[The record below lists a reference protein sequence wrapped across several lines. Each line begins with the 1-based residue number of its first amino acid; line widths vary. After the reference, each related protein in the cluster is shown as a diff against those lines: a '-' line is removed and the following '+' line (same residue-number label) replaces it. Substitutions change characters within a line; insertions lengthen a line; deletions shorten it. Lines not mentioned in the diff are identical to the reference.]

1 MTTEEKPQDATPRRL
16 LYCHCAFARVV
27 PQEVKNGVLQGLA
40 ESNVA
45 FEAVPDLCALAA
57 HKDPSLLR
65 LANGDSPLEIVA
77 CYPRAVRWLF
87 HAADA
92 PLPEDGVRIHN
103 MRTQD
108 AATTLNDVFAPAPNL
123 PVEAAAPTG
132 HLEESR

>member
-1 MTTEEKPQDATPRRL
+1 MTTTQQPQDAPARRL

-27 PQEVKNGVLQGLA
+27 PQEVKDSVLEGLA
-40 ESNVA
+40 ESQVA

-57 HKDPSLLR
+57 HKDPSLMR

-108 AATTLNDVFAPAPNL
+108 AATTLSDLLTPAPNL
-123 PVEAAAPTG
+123 PTEATAG
-132 HLEESR
+132 SQIEERP